1 MYIVIIGGGR
11 IGNFLAQTLFK
22 EGEEVALIESDKDLC
37 QSLAEKLDILII
49 NGDGTDVK
57 YLEDAGTK
65 KADVFVAV
73 TGEDKVNLISCQM
86 AKKDFKVPLTIARVN
101 EPKNESVFE
110 SLGIDVAI
118 SSVTAVSMIIKN
130 AVTSGELTTL
140 LTLKEGDV
148 ELVELHV
155 PENSPAINK
164 TIKDLG
170 LPDECV
176 LTAIIRHGHLIFP
189 KGRIE
194 IEVGDFIVA
203 LTTAE
208 HVDELKKTI
217 LGKYR

>member
-1 MYIVIIGGGR
+1 MYIVIVGGGK
-11 IGNFLAQTLFK
+11 IGQFLASTLSK
-22 EGEEVALIESDKDLC
+22 EGEEVALIESDIDIC

-49 NGDGTDVK
+49 HGDGTDAK
-57 YLEDAGTK
+57 YLEDVGVK

-73 TGEDKVNLISCQM
+73 TGEDKVNLVSCQM
-86 AKKDFKVPLTIARVN
+86 AKKNFDVPLTIARVN

-110 SLGIDVAI
+110 GLGIDVAI

-140 LTLKEGDV
+140 LTLKEGNV

-155 PENSPAINK
+155 KENSPAVNR

-170 LPDECV
+170 LPDDCI

-189 KGRIE
+189 KGGTVTE
-194 IEVGDFIVA
+194 AHDLIVA

-208 HVDELKKTI
+208 HVDELKKI
-217 LGKYR
+217 IIGKK

>member
-1 MYIVIIGGGR
+1 MYIVIVGGGK
-11 IGNFLAQTLFK
+11 IGHFLASTLSK
-22 EGEEVALIESDKDLC
+22 EGEEVALIESDRDIC

-49 NGDGTDVK
+49 HGDGTDAK
-57 YLEDAGTK
+57 HLEDASVK

-73 TGEDKVNLISCQM
+73 TGEDKVNLVSCQM
-86 AKKDFKVPLTIARVN
+86 ARKNFDVPLTIARVN

-110 SLGIDVAI
+110 GLGIDVAI

-140 LTLKEGDV
+140 LTLKEGNV

-155 PENSPAINK
+155 KEDSPAINM

-170 LPDECV
+170 LPDDCIF
-176 LTAIIRHGHLIFP
+176 TAIIRHGHLIFP
-189 KGRIE
+189 KGRTVME
-194 IEVGDFIVA
+194 AHDLIVA

-208 HVDELKKTI
+208 HVDELKRII
-217 LGKYR
+217 LGKK

>member
-1 MYIVIIGGGR
+1 MYIVIVGGGR
-11 IGNFLAQTLFK
+11 IGNFLARTLSK
-22 EGEEVALIESDKDLC
+22 EGEEVALIESDKDIC

-49 NGDGTDVK
+49 NGDGTDSK
-57 YLEDAGTK
+57 YLEDAGAK

-73 TGEDKVNLISCQM
+73 TGEDKVNLVSCQM
-86 AKKDFKVPLTIARVN
+86 AKKNFDVHRTIARVN

-140 LTLKEGDV
+140 LTLKEGNV

-155 PENSPAINK
+155 PEESPAINR
-164 TIKDLG
+164 TIKDLS
-170 LPDECV
+170 LPDECI

-189 KGRIE
+189 RGRTV
-194 IEVGDFIVA
+194 IEVGDLIVA

-208 HVDELKKTI
+208 HVDELKKMI
-217 LGKYR
+217 LGKK